1 MGSKQVN
8 TIIIGAGPIGIEV
21 AAALK
26 HNGVD
31 YLHLEAGQ
39 IGHSITRWMP
49 MTTFFSS
56 PEWIALCGIPIQS
69 ADQRQIDGEG
79 YLAYMRQL
87 VEILELPVRT
97 FERVT
102 EIATLTSDNGTIT
115 PTTNSPAD
123 PATNSTD
130 QPRFRLTTQSRRD
143 GVRHYHTR
151 NIVLAV
157 GNMQQHNRLTIPG
170 VDQPHVTHDLA
181 DPHTYFRQ
189 RLLIVGGK
197 NSALEAALRCWRAGA
212 IVTVS
217 HRRPQ
222 ISNRGVL
229 DRIFLEIGLLIK
241 NKQITLLSS
250 TEPVGFGTASAT
262 LHHVKTGTEQEIAA
276 DFAYLATGFRPDN
289 SLYQQLGVELVGEE
303 QRPQH
308 NPQTLETNTHGVYV
322 AGTATAGNQ
331 PRYTV
336 FITTCHHHAQAI
348 AIAITGNRTA
358 KAASGNYPL
367 RNYTLTDQE
376 LE

>member
-1 MGSKQVN
+1 MSTDSQQVN

-21 AAALK
+21 AATLK
-26 HNGVD
+26 QNGVD

-49 MTTFFSS
+49 RTVFFSS

-69 ADQRQIDGEG
+69 ADQRLIDGEG

-87 VEILELPVRT
+87 VELLELPVRT

-102 EIATLTSDNGTIT
+102 AIAALTDDDSDANPAVDNTADS
-115 PTTNSPAD
+115 TTNTA
-123 PATNSTD
+123 
-130 QPRFRLTTQSRRD
+130 RFRLTTASRRD
-143 GVRHYHTR
+143 GTRHYRTR

-157 GNMQQHNRLTIPG
+157 GNMQQYNRLTIPG

-222 ISNRGVL
+222 LSKRGVL
-229 DRIFLEIGLLIK
+229 DRIFLEIGLLVK
-241 NKQITLLSS
+241 NRQITLLSS
-250 TEPVGFGTASAT
+250 TEPVSFGTANAT
-262 LHHVKTGTEQEIAA
+262 LRHTETGVEQEIAA
-276 DFAYLATGFRPDN
+276 DFTYLATGFHPDN
-289 SLYQQLGVELVGEE
+289 SLYQQLGTELIGTE

-308 NPQTLETNTHGVYV
+308 NPQTMETSVHGVYV
-322 AGTATAGNQ
+322 AGTATAGRQ
-331 PRYTV
+331 ARYTV
-336 FITTCHHHAQAI
+336 FITTCHHHAQKI
-348 AIAITGNRTA
+348 TTAITGNRTA
-358 KAASGNYPL
+358 TAASGNYPP
-367 RNYTLTDQE
+367 RNYPLTDQE